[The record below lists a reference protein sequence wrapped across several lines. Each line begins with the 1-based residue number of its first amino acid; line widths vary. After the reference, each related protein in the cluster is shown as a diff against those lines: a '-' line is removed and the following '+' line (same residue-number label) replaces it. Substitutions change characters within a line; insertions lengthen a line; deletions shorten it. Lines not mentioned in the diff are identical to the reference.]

1 MDVRLSDEQEMLR
14 GSVREFLDRECA
26 LSETRGPAERGEPFP
41 PSTWM
46 RMAALGWP
54 GLAVAET
61 YGGAGLGPLE
71 LAVVAEEMGRSLC
84 GAPFLSSA
92 ALGATALGRDGAAH
106 ADLLRRIAD
115 GSCIAALALYD
126 DGESWDPDRVTL
138 DAREDGDHFVLSGR
152 KLYVADAGSA
162 DVFLVAAR
170 GTDGAPTLL
179 CMDASAPGVALRR
192 VAWQDLTRPVW
203 ELRLEGVRVPA
214 TARVGHDAGPLRH
227 ALAVGRAVLAA
238 EMTGAA
244 AQALHLTVTF
254 ARQREQ
260 FGRPIGSFQAIQHK
274 CADMFLLVEGARS
287 AAYYAAWAL
296 HADEPDADVAASMA
310 KAYASEAFTRVAG
323 DAIQIHGGLGFTWEQ
338 DPHLYYKRAKADEAW
353 LGSPAFQRE
362 RIAAALF

>member
-14 GSVREFLDRECA
+14 TSVREFLDRECA
-26 LSETRGPAERGEPFP
+26 LSDTRGPAERGEPFP
-41 PSTWM
+41 RSTWV
-46 RMAALGWP
+46 RMAELGWP
-54 GLAVAET
+54 GLAVDECH
-61 YGGAGLGPLE
+61 GGAGLGALE

-84 GAPFLSSA
+84 GAPFLSCAAAGVA
-92 ALGATALGRDGAAH
+92 ALARDADAH
-106 ADLLRRIAD
+106 APLLRGIAD
-115 GSCIAALALYD
+115 GSCIAALAIYD
-126 DGESWDPDRVTL
+126 DGAGWDPDQVAL
-138 DAREDGDHFVLSGR
+138 DARPDADHLVLSGR

-170 GTDGAPTLL
+170 GPDGAPLL
-179 CMDASAPGVALRR
+179 LRVDAGSPGLALRR
-192 VAWQDLTRPVW
+192 VRWPDITRPVW
-203 ELRLEGVRVPA
+203 ELAFADVRVPA
-214 TARVGHDAGPLRH
+214 AARVGHDAGPLRH

-244 AQALHLTVTF
+244 AQALQLTVTF

-296 HADEPDADVAASMA
+296 HAGEADADVAARMA

-323 DAIQIHGGLGFTWEQ
+323 HVIQIHGGLGFTWEQ
-338 DPHLYYKRAKADEAW
+338 DPQLYYKRAKADEAW
-353 LGSPAFQRE
+353 LGGPAFQRE

>member
-1 MDVRLSDEQEMLR
+1 VDVRLSDEQEMLR
-14 GSVREFLDRECA
+14 SSVREFLDRECPLA
-26 LSETRGPAERGEPFP
+26 ETRGRAERGDPFP
-41 PSTWM
+41 SSLWK
-46 RMAALGWP
+46 RMAELGWP

-92 ALGATALGRDGAAH
+92 ALGASALGRDASAH
-106 ADLLRRIAD
+106 ANLLRGIAD
-115 GSCIAALALYD
+115 GSRIVALALYD
-126 DGESWDPDRVTL
+126 EAESWDPERVAL
-138 DAREDGDHFVLSGR
+138 DARGDADRFVLSGR
-152 KLYVADAGSA
+152 KLYVADAGNA

-170 GTDGAPTLL
+170 GPDAAATLL
-179 CMDASAPGVALRR
+179 CVEATAPGVSLRR

-203 ELRLEGVRVPA
+203 ELSLDEVRLPGA
-214 TARVGHDAGPLRH
+214 ARVGHDDGPLRH

-244 AQALHLTVTF
+244 AQALDLTVTF
-254 ARQREQ
+254 AGQREQ
-260 FGRPIGSFQAIQHK
+260 FGKPIGSFQAIQHR

-323 DAIQIHGGLGFTWEQ
+323 HAIQIHGGLGFTWEQ
-338 DPHLYYKRAKADEAW
+338 DLHLYYKRAKADEAW

>member
-1 MDVRLSDEQEMLR
+1 MDVRLSEEQEILR
-14 GSVREFLDRECA
+14 GSVREFLDRECSLA
-26 LSETRGPAERGEPFP
+26 QARGPAERGELFP
-41 PSTWM
+41 TALWK

-54 GLAVAET
+54 GLAVSENH
-61 YGGAGLGPLE
+61 GGAGLGPLE

-92 ALGATALGRDGAAH
+92 ALGATALGRAGAAH
-106 ADLLRRIAD
+106 ADLLRGIAD
-115 GSCIAALALYD
+115 GSRVVALALFD
-126 DGESWDPDRVTL
+126 DGGTWDPDGVALT
-138 DAREDGDHFVLSGR
+138 ARADGDGFSLSGR
-152 KLYVADAGSA
+152 KLYVADAGVA
-162 DVFLVAAR
+162 NLLLVATR
-170 GTDGAPTLL
+170 GPGDAATLF
-179 CMDASAPGVALRR
+179 CVEPDTPGIGLRR
-192 VAWQDLTRPVW
+192 MAWQDLTRPVW
-203 ELRLEGVRVPA
+203 ELTLDDVRVPA
-214 TARVGHDAGPLRH
+214 PARVGDDDIPLHH

-244 AQALHLTVTF
+244 AQALDLTVAF

-296 HADEPDADVAASMA
+296 QANEPDADVAASMA

-323 DAIQIHGGLGFTWEQ
+323 HAIQIHGGLGFTWEQ